1 MTPVSDTD
9 LFPAAEKLVLNPAVI
24 IRAAF
29 KPINHIQRFH
39 CLCCLSKEIEV
50 IETISS
56 QTNTTKINFK
66 H

>member
-9 LFPAAEKLVLNPAVI
+9 LFPAAEKLVLNP
-24 IRAAF
+24 AF

-56 QTNTTKINFK
+56 QTNTTKNNFR